1 MAKPEIHNEMFVDF
15 LADKTVLNLNI
26 NIKSKN
32 IHQKHAPS
40 EIAIVEQEL
49 DAVIDY
55 FKSKLRDNMR
65 R

>member
-1 MAKPEIHNEMFVDF
+1 MAKPTIHNEMFVDF
-15 LADKTVLNLNI
+15 LADRTVLNLNI
-26 NIKSKN
+26 NIKSEN
-32 IHQKHAPS
+32 IRQKHSPN
-40 EIAIVEQEL
+40 EIALVEQEL